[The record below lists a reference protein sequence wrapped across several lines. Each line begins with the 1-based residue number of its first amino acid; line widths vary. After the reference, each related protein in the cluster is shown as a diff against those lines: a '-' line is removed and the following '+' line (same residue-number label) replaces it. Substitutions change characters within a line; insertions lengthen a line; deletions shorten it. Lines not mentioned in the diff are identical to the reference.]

1 MAKAEILVVDD
12 DPQITTLLQFILRKD
27 DYAPRVVNNGEDAL
41 RAIQEKKPDLVI
53 LDVMMP
59 GMSGYE
65 VCEKIKSD
73 EKTSDIPVIMLTAL
87 DMGKDFEKALEKKA
101 DWFITKPFE
110 TEHVLK
116 RIQYLLEKYKKI

>member
-12 DPQITTLLQFILRKD
+12 DPQITTLLQFRLRKV